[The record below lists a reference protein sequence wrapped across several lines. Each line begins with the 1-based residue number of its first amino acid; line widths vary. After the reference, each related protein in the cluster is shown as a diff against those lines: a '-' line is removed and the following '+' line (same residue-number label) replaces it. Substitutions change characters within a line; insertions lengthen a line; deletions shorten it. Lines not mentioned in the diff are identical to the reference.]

1 MSPVLQVR
9 DLHVAFDTPQGVA
22 HAVDQVSFSL
32 EPGQIMGL
40 VGESGCGKST
50 VAYALL
56 GLTTPPGRVV
66 SGEVLLTPRGGH
78 TRDLLRLSAKELQQV
93 RGNRVALI
101 FQDPLLTLNPV
112 LRIDTQMVETI
123 RAHQQVSHAH
133 ARARALDTL
142 VKVGIASPE
151 ERLRAYPHELSGGMR
166 QRVVIAIALLNQPD
180 VIIADEPTTAL
191 DVTTQAQILA
201 QVQALC
207 RDTGT
212 ALVWITHD
220 MSVVARLADQ
230 VAVMYA
236 GRIVEQGP
244 VVQVLTQPRHPYTLG
259 LMASDPSRTPRGQ
272 ALQAIAGSAPPLLNL
287 PAGCAFAPRCPHV
300 DEACSQRPP
309 PRPVDGRELRC
320 AHPVGLPPS
329 SEAL

>member
-1 MSPVLQVR
+1 MKPALQVR
-9 DLHVAFDTPQGVA
+9 DLHVCFDTPEGVA
-22 HAVDQVSFSL
+22 HAVDQVSFTL

-56 GLTTPPGRVV
+56 GLTSPPGRVV
-66 SGEVLLTPRGGH
+66 SGEVLLTPRGGD
-78 TRDLLRLSAKELQQV
+78 TIDLLRLSARELQHV
-93 RGNRVALI
+93 RGNRVAMI

-123 RAHQQVSHAH
+123 QAHQQLSHAS
-133 ARARALDTL
+133 ARARALEAL
-142 VKVGIASPE
+142 VKVGIGSPE

-166 QRVVIAIALLNQPD
+166 QRVVIAIAMLNQPD

-191 DVTTQAQILA
+191 DVTIQAQILA

-244 VVQVLTQPRHPYTLG
+244 VEQVLKQPRHPYTHG

-272 ALQAIAGSAPPLLNL
+272 ALQPIAGAAPSMLNL
-287 PAGCAFAPRCPHV
+287 PVGCAFAPRCPSV
-300 DEACSQRPP
+300 DAACSQRPP
-309 PRPVDGRELRC
+309 PQQMDGRELRC
-320 AHPVGLPPS
+320 FHPVGGYPS
-329 SEAL
+329 PGAA